1 MNETELRT
9 LLSPKFKIIRA
20 EFNYTQD
27 EMANM
32 LGVSKKTLVQIEKGR
47 TIASWPVVVTL
58 VALFRDSQ
66 ILQQELG
73 DEDVVQIIQTIS
85 RKSVEYKKYQSVNQ
99 NIWWSKI
106 DEKNGYILQ
115 KNKVTN
121 HYQIVDQFFEKQY
134 STFDKNDAQNYLEQ
148 LQKMNYDDH
157 Y

>member
-1 MNETELRT
+1 M
-9 LLSPKFKIIRA
+9 
-20 EFNYTQD
+20 
-27 EMANM
+27 
-32 LGVSKKTLVQIEKGR
+32 
-47 TIASWPVVVTL
+47 
-58 VALFRDSQ
+58 FRDSQ